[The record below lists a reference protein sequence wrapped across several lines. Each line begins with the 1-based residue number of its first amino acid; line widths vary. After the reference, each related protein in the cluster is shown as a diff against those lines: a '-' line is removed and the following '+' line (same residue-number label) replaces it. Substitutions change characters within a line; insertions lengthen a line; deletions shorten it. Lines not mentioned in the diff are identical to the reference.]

1 MTLYK
6 SKKKLKQTKE
16 LHFASCKVVKSNDQR
31 ERERS
36 NIWYQAEACL
46 CDKRRKESNAW
57 KEEINHSFVKEG

>member
-31 ERERS
+31 ERENDQTYDIKLRHVCV
-36 NIWYQAEACL
+36 IKGE
-46 CDKRRKESNAW
+46 KRAMHEK
-57 KEEINHSFVKEG
+57 KK